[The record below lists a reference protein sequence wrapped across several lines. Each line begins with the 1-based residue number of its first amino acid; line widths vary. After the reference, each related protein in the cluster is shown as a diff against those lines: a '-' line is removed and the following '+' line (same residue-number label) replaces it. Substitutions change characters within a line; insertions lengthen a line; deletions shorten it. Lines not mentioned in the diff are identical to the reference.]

1 MSLFQSEDGVS
12 TTPTRSFG
20 SMVEWLQC
28 RLVTPCGTG
37 SNPVGAAKEEQ
48 LCVGASG
55 DCSPT
60 TLHIVLSSKGRTSDF
75 DSDNGGSNPSGTTC
89 LTQILLLYLYYELN

>member
-12 TTPTRSFG
+12 ITPTRSFG

-28 RLVTPCGTG
+28 RLVTPCGLD
-37 SNPVGAAKEEQ
+37 SNSSRAAKEEQ

-60 TLHIVLSSKGRTSDF
+60 TLHIVPSSNGRISDF
-75 DSDNGGSNPSGTTC
+75 DSEYVGSNPAGTTK
-89 LTQILLLYLYYELN
+89 N

>member
-1 MSLFQSEDGVS
+1 MRVRFPPSAL
-12 TTPTRSFG
+12 FG

-48 LCVGASG
+48 LSVGASG

-60 TLHIVLSSKGRTSDF
+60 TLHIVPSSNGRISDF
-75 DSDNGGSNPSGTTC
+75 DSEYVGSNPAGTTK
-89 LTQILLLYLYYELN
+89 N

>member
-1 MSLFQSEDGVS
+1 MRVRFPPPAL
-12 TTPTRSFG
+12 FG

-48 LCVGASG
+48 LSVGASG

-60 TLHIVLSSKGRTSDF
+60 TLHIVPSSNGRISDF
-75 DSDNGGSNPSGTTC
+75 DSEYVGSNPAGTTK
-89 LTQILLLYLYYELN
+89 N

>member
-60 TLHIVLSSKGRTSDF
+60 TLHIVPSSNGRISDF
-75 DSDNGGSNPSGTTC
+75 DSEYVGSNPAGATK
-89 LTQILLLYLYYELN
+89 N

>member
-12 TTPTRSFG
+12 ITPTRSFG

-48 LCVGASG
+48 LSVGASG